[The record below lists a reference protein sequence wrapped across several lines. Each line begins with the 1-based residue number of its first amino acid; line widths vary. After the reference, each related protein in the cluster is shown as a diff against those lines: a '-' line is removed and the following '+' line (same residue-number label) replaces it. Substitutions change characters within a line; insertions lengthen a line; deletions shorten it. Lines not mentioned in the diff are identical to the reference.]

1 MILKLFTLSAT
12 SGSRSVQFTMQIYAS
27 FNALR
32 TTVTC
37 RDARFILSDCFRTI
51 WSRELEGPSGPQAY
65 QSSGTSKSMFLVQ
78 CGGGNRDPTQRKVNR
93 GYFLVKGSVWCV
105 WEMLGLEEKKK
116 KMREVYPGP
125 ESFWMDKRLVDF
137 GGTVQAALLFPGLCY
152 LREGEEATSS
162 LLSTTVSLL
171 SASLWFAWLG

>member
-1 MILKLFTLSAT
+1 MILKLFTLWAT
-12 SGSRSVQFTMQIYAS
+12 SGSWSVQFTMQIYAS
-27 FNALR
+27 FNALH
-32 TTVTC
+32 TTMTC

-116 KMREVYPGP
+116 KWEKCILDLNRSEWTRGLWILEGP
-125 ESFWMDKRLVDF
+125 CKLHYFFQVCVILGKERRRP
-137 GGTVQAALLFPGLCY
+137 AACFPPLSLCCLLHCGL
-152 LREGEEATSS
+152 
-162 LLSTTVSLL
+162 
-171 SASLWFAWLG
+171 LG